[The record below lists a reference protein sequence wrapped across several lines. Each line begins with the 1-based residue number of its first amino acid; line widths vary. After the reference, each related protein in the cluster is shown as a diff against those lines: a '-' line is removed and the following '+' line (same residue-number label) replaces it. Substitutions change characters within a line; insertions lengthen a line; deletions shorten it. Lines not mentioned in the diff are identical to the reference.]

1 MASISSVR
9 INQARILIDYRFPE
23 TWRLNPRSGL
33 RENARSGVS
42 AECLQAAEEY
52 MAELHSLSDQD
63 FEEKFIGL
71 RELIKAKISER
82 RKEFLEIQ
90 KHNQALSNADFSYW
104 LKLSR
109 WKRDEAILLSLGKE
123 PRMVRLADLE
133 NAAPFDP
140 LRKAVRERREM
151 IERAIGSIQLRDP
164 MSPARFLGWAEK
176 IGLELPSALTNSVKR
191 VAEASQ
197 RPSSEADKLTAELE
211 VLRADLDAAHRELAI
226 HRAQAA
232 RHPGKSKSEGR
243 DLSVR
248 ERTSLIKLVIGMAIG
263 GYGHTP
269 HSSRSPTVSAIV
281 SDLAINGIPLD
292 EDTVRKYL
300 HEGRDLLP
308 REKT

>member
-1 MASISSVR
+1 MASMSSVR
-9 INQARILIDYRFPE
+9 INQARILVDYRFPE
-23 TWRLNPRSGL
+23 IWRLNPRSGL
-33 RENARSGVS
+33 RENAHSGAS

-63 FEEKFIGL
+63 FEEKFDGL
-71 RELIKAKISER
+71 RERIKDQISER
-82 RKEFLEIQ
+82 RKDFLDRQ
-90 KHNQALSNADFSYW
+90 RHNQIFSKADFSYW
-104 LKLSR
+104 SKLSR

-123 PRMVRLADLE
+123 PRVVRLADLE

-151 IERAIGSIQLRDP
+151 LERAIRSTQLRDP
-164 MSPARFLGWAEK
+164 MLPARFLGWAER
-176 IGLELPSALTNSVKR
+176 IGLELPVELTSSVKLI
-191 VAEASQ
+191 VEASQ
-197 RPSSEADKLTAELE
+197 RPSSEADTLKAELE
-211 VLRADLDAAHRELAI
+211 ALRADLDAAHRELAT

-232 RHPGKSKSEGR
+232 QHAGKSKSEGR

-269 HSSRSPTVSAIV
+269 HSIRSPTVSSIV
-281 SDLAINGIPLD
+281 SDLATNGIPLD